1 MDFVQSP
8 DFVDPEARTVLL
20 NCDVIEGMKRIAD
33 SSVDLVITSPPYWNA
48 IQYND
53 NETLIGQSY
62 EDYIEWMGQVWAESF
77 RLLRPNGKLVI
88 NTPIMPV
95 PKAIINQTPR
105 HIKNICFD
113 IENWINSNTDFYRFS
128 MFIWQKQTSK
138 MMFGSYPFPPNIF
151 ENNTIEFLAVYV
163 KPGEPKKVPPKIKEA
178 NKLMQQEWLDLAQQI
193 WFMYPANVKREF
205 HHPAPFPQ
213 KLPARFMKMYTFGA
227 SEDYE
232 GDVVLDPFNGAGTT
246 TAVAKMLK
254 RRGIGI
260 ELSSEYHRIA
270 KKRAEHTLWG
280 QDLNWL
286 VGRPVF
292 PSSDEL
298 DELRLQVA
306 EAPKATDKD
315 KAEKKHKR
323 KTYGRGL
330 GTIEPTQTDMFG
342 VKETDN

>member
-1 MDFVQSP
+1 MDCVTSP
-8 DFVDPEARTVLL
+8 DFLDAEARTVLL
-20 NCDVIEGMKRIAD
+20 NCDVIEGMGRIAD
-33 SSVDLVITSPPYWNA
+33 CSVDLVVTSPPYWNV
-48 IQYND
+48 IQYDDND
-53 NETLIGQSY
+53 TLLGQSY
-62 EDYIEWMGQVWAESF
+62 QDYIEWLGLVWAESY
-77 RLLRPNGKLVI
+77 RVLRPNGKLVI

-113 IENWINSNTDFYRFS
+113 IENWINANTDFYRFS

-163 KPGEPKKVPPKIKEA
+163 KPGPAKAVSPAIKEK
-178 NKLMQQEWLDLAQQI
+178 NRLLQQEWIDLAQQI

-227 SEDYE
+227 ADGYE
-232 GDVVLDPFNGAGTT
+232 GDIVLDPFNGAGTT

-254 RRGIGI
+254 RRSIGI
-260 ELSSEYHRIA
+260 ELSPEYHRIA
-270 KKRAEHTLWG
+270 RKRSEHTVWG

-286 VGRPVF
+286 VGRGVY

-298 DELRLQVA
+298 
-306 EAPKATDKD
+306 EAFRSQIEMPTKPSDRE

-323 KTYGRGL
+323 VTYGRGL
-330 GTIEPTQTDMFG
+330 GSNELKQADMFG
-342 VKETDN
+342 PEETDT